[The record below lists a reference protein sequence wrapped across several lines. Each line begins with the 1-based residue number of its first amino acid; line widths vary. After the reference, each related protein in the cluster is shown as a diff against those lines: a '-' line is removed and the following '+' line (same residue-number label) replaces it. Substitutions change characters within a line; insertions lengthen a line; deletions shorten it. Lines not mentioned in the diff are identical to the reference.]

1 MISFNNTDNKKFI
14 ETIDKDQYQHSNN
27 FGKETDFNK
36 INPLIKLNS
45 SKLILTNKLGIKE
58 NINDTKSINLKPQKK
73 PKLDKNYLLNNFEIL
88 EKSQKCSYLI
98 TTTHETNIKQKP
110 SIWNCISSKFTCEK

>member
-45 SKLILTNKLGIKE
+45 SKLIFTNKLGIKE
-58 NINDTKSINLKPQKK
+58 NLGYLFKFNL
-73 PKLDKNYLLNNFEIL
+73 E
-88 EKSQKCSYLI
+88 
-98 TTTHETNIKQKP
+98 
-110 SIWNCISSKFTCEK
+110 